1 MRREVI
7 QELAGKA
14 VVRRATL
21 RDARQICALVKENP
35 EELMVRALGD
45 IVRFIDRF
53 FVISAGRRLL
63 GCASYSILPD
73 VGDYSSA
80 TVELRSVAIR
90 STHRGMGLGS
100 QLVDA
105 VLAHIRTF
113 HKGPI
118 IVLTYTPEFFAKSG
132 FARISKRDIMHKIY
146 SECVNCTK
154 HGNPFTCP
162 EVAMAYAGEGKPG
175 GK

>member
-14 VVRRATL
+14 VVRQATL
-21 RDARQICALVKENP
+21 RDARQICALVKANP

-45 IVRFIDRF
+45 IVRNIDRF
-53 FVISAGRRLL
+53 FVISASRRLL
-63 GCASYSILPD
+63 GCASYTILPD

-100 QLVDA
+100 HLVDA
-105 VLAHIRTF
+105 VIEHIRRF
-113 HKGPI
+113 HAGPI

-132 FARISKRDIMHKIY
+132 FERISKRDIMHKLY
-146 SECVNCTK
+146 SERVNCTK

-162 EVAMAYAGEGKPG
+162 EVAMAYAGEGRPG
-175 GK
+175 KE